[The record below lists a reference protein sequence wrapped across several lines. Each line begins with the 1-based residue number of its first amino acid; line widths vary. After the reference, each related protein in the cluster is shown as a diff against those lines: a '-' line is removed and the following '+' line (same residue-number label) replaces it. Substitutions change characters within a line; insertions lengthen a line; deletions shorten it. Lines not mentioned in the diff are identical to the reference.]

1 MTFSFPPASEICFL
15 DANILYYHVVAQE
28 GLSAYC
34 TALIREVVLDQRKAA
49 TTANAMSDAVH
60 KVMFTEA
67 ATFHKRPRAGLLAW
81 IKDHP
86 GAIKQ
91 LSLFRAAAERFA
103 ELPLWM
109 LPVNEDSVKMA
120 ADISAATGLL
130 TNDALNL
137 AAMEENDI
145 RHLVTNDRDF
155 DGLPGIT
162 VWKPR

>member
-1 MTFSFPPASEICFL
+1 VAFAFPPASEICFL
-15 DANILYYHVVAQE
+15 DANILYYHVIAQE
-28 GLSAYC
+28 GLSDYC
-34 TALIREVVLDQRKAA
+34 TALIREIVLGQRKAA
-49 TTANAMSDAVH
+49 TTATAMSDAVH

-67 ATFHKRPRAGLLAW
+67 ATFYKRPRAGLLAW
-81 IKDHP
+81 IKDDP

-91 LSLFRAAAERFA
+91 LSVFRAAAERFA

-109 LPVNEDSVKMA
+109 LQVNEDSVKMA

-130 TNDALNL
+130 SGDALNL

-145 RHLVTNDRDF
+145 RHLVTNDDDY
-155 DGLPGIT
+155 DGIAGVT

>member
-1 MTFSFPPASEICFL
+1 VALSFPPASEICFL

-28 GLSAYC
+28 GLSEYC
-34 TALIREVVLDQRKAA
+34 TSLIREVVLGQRQAA
-49 TTANAMSDAVH
+49 LTVNAMSDAVH

-67 ATFHKRPRAGLLAW
+67 ATFYKRPRAGLLAW
-81 IKDHP
+81 IKGHP

-103 ELPLWM
+103 ELPLRM
-109 LPVNEDSVKMA
+109 LSVNEDSVKMA

-145 RHLVTNDRDF
+145 RHLVTNDDDY
-155 DGLPGIT
+155 DGISSIT